1 MALKWRERIAV
12 DPQGVVGKPVSEG
25 TRLAV
30 EFVVELLAAGWTQQ
44 QILDDY
50 PHICQE
56 DMRTCLA
63 YIAEVLHSEHS
74 VPLQPA

>member
-1 MALKWRERIAV
+1 MALNWRERIAA
-12 DPQGVVGKPVSEG
+12 DPQGVVGKPVSED

-56 DMRTCLA
+56 DVQAWLA
-63 YIAEVLHSEHS
+63 YAAEVLHLEHV